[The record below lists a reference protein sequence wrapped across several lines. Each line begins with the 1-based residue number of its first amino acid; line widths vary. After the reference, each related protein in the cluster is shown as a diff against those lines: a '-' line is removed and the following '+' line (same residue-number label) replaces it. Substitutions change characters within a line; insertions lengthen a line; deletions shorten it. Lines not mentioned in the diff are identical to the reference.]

1 MFRPLEGVRVVD
13 FSTAGAGPSC
23 TKLLSEYGADD
34 ILIEPF
40 GGNTTRTVFKVDFY
54 NTGKRS
60 IVLNLKTEEGM
71 AAMHRFLQNSDVF
84 VSNYR
89 TKALKKLK
97 LTYEDLHAQYPG
109 LIHATI
115 TGFGEEGPAANH
127 PGYDPVA
134 FWARGGMLLDIA
146 EKGTLVVPP
155 AAVGDI
161 ATGQALAGAICAAL
175 YRRERTGEGVKIFTS
190 LLAEAA
196 YLNHD
201 AVVQIQYGDKYP
213 KSRKEPRRALMNTYQ
228 CSDGKWIV
236 IAAFDFNRYFWR
248 LLEAVG
254 RTDLVGDPRWNC
266 IEDTMYDKAPEIVA
280 ILDEAFGKMTQE
292 QAVAAREAI
301 DIPYDRVQSTE
312 ELLRDPQCI
321 DNQYLLTITAS
332 DGKRLTIPANPV
344 KFVDKDSG
352 VSSFPIGP
360 KLGEHSREILLEYGY
375 SEEEIQDMKERKITG
390 GF

>member
-1 MFRPLEGVRVVD
+1 MYRPLEGVKVVD

-23 TKLLSEYGADD
+23 TKLLREYGASD

-60 IVLNLKTEEGM
+60 IILDLKTDEGM
-71 AAMHRFLQNSDVF
+71 AALHRFLQDCDVC

-89 TKALKKLK
+89 TRALKKLK
-97 LTYEDLHAQYPG
+97 LTYEDLHRLYPR

-161 ATGQALAGAICAAL
+161 ATGQALAGGICAAL
-175 YRRERTGEGVKIFTS
+175 YKREKTGEGVKVFTS

-201 AVVQIQYGDKYP
+201 AIVQIQYGDKYP
-213 KSRKEPRRALMNTYQ
+213 KSRKTPRRSMMNTYR

-236 IAAFDFNRYFWR
+236 IAAFDFQRYFWP
-248 LLEAVG
+248 LLTAVG
-254 RTDLVGDPRWNC
+254 RGDLVGDPRWTC
-266 IEDTMYDKAPEIVA
+266 LEDTMYEKAPEIVQ
-280 ILDEAFGKMTQE
+280 ILDEAFGRMTQD
-292 QAVAAREAI
+292 QAAAAMEAI
-301 DIPYDRVQSTE
+301 DLPYNRVQSTE
-312 ELLRDPQCI
+312 ELMDDPQCAANKYI
-321 DNQYLLTITAS
+321 FTIAAS
-332 DGKRLTIPANPV
+332 DGKRLRLPANPV
-344 KFVDKDSG
+344 KFVNSDSG
-352 VSSFPIGP
+352 VESFPLGP
-360 KLGEHSREILLEYGY
+360 RLGEHSREILLEYGY
-375 SEEEIQDMKERKITG
+375 SEAEIQNMKDRGITG